1 MKTMFKD
8 LWYTMRHPADG
19 FTNYKER
26 NNYCKWIAVISVF
39 VFFLAKII
47 ERQYTGFYFNNVK
60 LDGLNIGMI
69 FLQTIVLYFLFVVCN
84 WMVSTLADGKAKLF
98 QIAFF
103 CALALIPYSM
113 SILVNTLISNFLLAN
128 EALFMT
134 VVNAIGTVWGLM
146 ILVCGIT
153 VFHDYSVG
161 EMVKSIIL
169 TLIMI
174 LIILFVCVLIFS
186 LMRQVASFVVS
197 VFQEIVFRL

>member
-26 NNYCKWIAVISVF
+26 NNYCKWIAVLSVF
-39 VFFLAKII
+39 LFFLAKII
-47 ERQYTGFYFNNVK
+47 ERQYTGFYFNNAK
-60 LDGLNIGMI
+60 LDGLNIGMT
-69 FLQTIVLYFLFVVCN
+69 FLQTIVLYILFVVCN

-103 CALALIPYSM
+103 CALALIPYTM

-134 VVNAIGTVWGLM
+134 VINAVGTVWGLL

-174 LIILFVCVLIFS
+174 LIILFVSLLIFS
-186 LMRQVASFVVS
+186 LMQQVASFVVS